1 MKNGDIVEQT
11 IPECFTY
18 EKKKL
23 GPIIFCFSNLKYF
36 IIKKSLKL
44 CDCYNSTLLP

>member
-18 EKKKL
+18 EKKKTRA
-23 GPIIFCFSNLKYF
+23 
-36 IIKKSLKL
+36 
-44 CDCYNSTLLP
+44 YNFLFF